1 MTRWLG
7 TPLLLDTGELPM
19 MQASD
24 VLGRGAGRG
33 PDAPAVGGGVPRR
46 DGRVDRRW
54 PRRALWALLAIFV
67 LGVGYVGFTFFQVWS
82 TSHRRDDT
90 AAQAI
95 IVMGA
100 AQYNGEPS
108 PVLRA
113 RLQQALDLYD
123 RKLAPLIVVTG
134 GRQPG
139 DRYTE
144 ATTGYDW
151 LRARGVPDAAIL
163 KEVHGGSSWE
173 ELKATA
179 RFLHARGIDHVLLV
193 SDSYHSLRL
202 LQIAGEVDLHAEVSP
217 TTDHLPAGTQAKYL
231 LRETAAVAVGRIVG
245 YHLLDRR

>member
-1 MTRWLG
+1 MTRLAAS
-7 TPLLLDTGELPM
+7 LLHDTDELPVL
-19 MQASD
+19 QASD
-24 VLGRGAGRG
+24 VSGREADDGFAGRGAGRS
-33 PDAPAVGGGVPRR
+33 VPRR
-46 DGRVDRRW
+46 RRHGGRRW
-54 PRRALWALLAIFV
+54 PRRTLWALLALFV

-82 TSHRRDDT
+82 TSHRRDG
-90 AAQAI
+90 APAEAI

-113 RLQQALDLYD
+113 RLQQALDLYN

-151 LRARGVPDAAIL
+151 LRARGVPDSAIL
-163 KEVHGGSSWE
+163 KEVNGGSSWE
-173 ELKATA
+173 ELKAAA
-179 RFLHARGIDHVLLV
+179 RFLHERGIDRVLLV

-202 LQIAGEVDLHAEVSP
+202 LQIAGEVHLHAEVSP
-217 TTDHLPAGTQAKYL
+217 TTDRLPAGTQAKYL

-245 YHLLDRR
+245 YHLLDQR